1 MLGES
6 QTNSLTIQNDKMSQV
21 EQEDAVTNAI
31 AKVIGDDK
39 NALEAVQNMDQATI
53 QALQEAV

>member
-1 MLGES
+1 
-6 QTNSLTIQNDKMSQV
+6 MSQA

-39 NALEAVQNMDQATI
+39 NALEAV
-53 QALQEAV
+53 

>member
-6 QTNSLTIQNDKMSQV
+6 QTNSLTIQNDKMSQA

>member
-1 MLGES
+1 MN
-6 QTNSLTIQNDKMSQV
+6 QA

-39 NALEAVQNMDQATI
+39 NALEAVQNMDEATI